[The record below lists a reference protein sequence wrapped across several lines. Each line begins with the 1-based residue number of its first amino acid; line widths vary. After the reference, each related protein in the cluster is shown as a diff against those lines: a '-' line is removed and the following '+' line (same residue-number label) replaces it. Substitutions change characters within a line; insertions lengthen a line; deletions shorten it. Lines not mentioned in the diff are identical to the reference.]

1 MKFHQDYCE
10 EQMSKK
16 NDVNRW
22 KMKLK
27 MLELWCKKI
36 LNGKKAKEMKK
47 SFEEFKK
54 KVKTK
59 FHFSEEK
66 DYGNC
71 Y

>member
-10 EQMSKK
+10 EQMSKT

-27 MLELWCKKI
+27 MLELWCKII

-47 SFEEFKK
+47 KL
-54 KVKTK
+54 
-59 FHFSEEK
+59 
-66 DYGNC
+66 
-71 Y
+71 

>member
-1 MKFHQDYCE
+1 M
-10 EQMSKK
+10 
-16 NDVNRW
+16 
-22 KMKLK
+22 
-27 MLELWCKKI
+27 MLIGGKWNWRCWNYGVKKI
-36 LNGKKAKEMKK
+36 LKGKKAKEMKK